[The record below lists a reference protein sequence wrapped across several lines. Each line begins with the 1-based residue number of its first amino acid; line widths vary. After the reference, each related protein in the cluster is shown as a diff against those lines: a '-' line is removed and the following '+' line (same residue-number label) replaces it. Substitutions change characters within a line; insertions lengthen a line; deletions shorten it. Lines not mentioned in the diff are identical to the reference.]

1 LHGVVFDIFAEA
13 IMTAQPLL
21 DVHDLTVEF
30 STRRGIVKAVQHVNI
45 SVAKGE
51 TLGIVGESGSGKSVT
66 SYAVMRILDR
76 AGSIAE
82 GSVVFSGIDV
92 KAATENQMRDLR
104 GREIS
109 MIFQNPRAALN
120 PIRKV
125 GDQIEDVLRQHVQQS
140 QVSDRG
146 EKAIEA
152 LEQVKIARPRER
164 YHAYP
169 FELSGGMCQRVV
181 IALALACNPQL
192 LIADEPTTGLDVT
205 TQKAV
210 MDLIVELTKRRNMS
224 TILITHDLGLAA
236 AYCDRVV
243 VMEKGRVV
251 ETAKSADIF
260 ARPEHAY
267 TKKLMRATPR
277 VGVSLRDLL
286 PEDEAAVSASPRAR
300 GEVDARSAAGEGD
313 SPRAV
318 LAEAAPHPNP
328 PANSGEREKN
338 TGGDES
344 AKPLL
349 LVEKLVKEYPRQGAT
364 AVLGKL
370 FSRKPP
376 VEVEQFRAVDGI
388 SFTVGHGESVGL
400 VGESGCGKS
409 TTSMMVMRLL
419 DQTSGRILF
428 DGEEIGAILPQA
440 FARLPLRKSIQMV
453 FQDPTDSLNPRFTA
467 ARAIADPIMQLGD
480 IRGRD
485 AMRAR
490 CEELAGLVGLPVNL
504 LDRFPHQ
511 LSGGQKARVGI
522 ARAIALHPKLVILDE
537 PTAALDVSVQA
548 VVLNLLQDLKQSMG
562 MSYLFVSHDLNVV
575 RLLCDRVIVMR
586 AGRIVEQGSSERV
599 LGDPQDAYTK
609 ELLTAIPHPPLPVH

>member
-1 LHGVVFDIFAEA
+1 
-13 IMTAQPLL
+13 MTAQPLL
-21 DVHDLTVEF
+21 DVNDLTVEF
-30 STRRGIVKAVQHVNI
+30 ATRRGIVKAVQHVNI

-76 AGSIAE
+76 AGKIAE
-82 GSVVFSGIDV
+82 GSVMFSGIDV
-92 KAATENQMRDLR
+92 KTASEDQMRDLR

-140 QVSDRG
+140 QAGDRG

-152 LEQVKIARPRER
+152 LEAVKIARPRER

-210 MDLIVELTKRRNMS
+210 MDLIVELTKRRGMS

-251 ETAKSADIF
+251 ETALSADIF

-267 TKKLMRATPR
+267 TRKLMRATPR
-277 VGVSLRDLL
+277 LGVSLRDLL
-286 PEDEAAVSASPRAR
+286 PEEEAALLPSVMARDDVST
-300 GEVDARSAAGEGD
+300 
-313 SPRAV
+313 
-318 LAEAAPHPNP
+318 
-328 PANSGEREKN
+328 SGE
-338 TGGDES
+338 

-364 AVLGKL
+364 ATLGKL
-370 FSRKPP
+370 FGRKPP
-376 VEVEQFRAVDGI
+376 VELENFRAVDGI
-388 SFTVGHGESVGL
+388 SFSVGHGESVGV

-419 DQTSGRILF
+419 DQTSGRISF
-428 DGEEIGAILPQA
+428 DGDEIGAILPNA

-467 ARAIADPIMQLGD
+467 ARAIVDPIMQLGD
-480 IRGRD
+480 ISGRE
-485 AMRAR
+485 ALRAR
-490 CEELAGLVGLPVNL
+490 CEELAGLVGLPINL

-522 ARAIALHPKLVILDE
+522 ARAIALHPKLVVLDE

-586 AGRIVEQGSSERV
+586 TGRIVEQGPSERV

>member
-1 LHGVVFDIFAEA
+1 
-13 IMTAQPLL
+13 
-21 DVHDLTVEF
+21 
-30 STRRGIVKAVQHVNI
+30 
-45 SVAKGE
+45 
-51 TLGIVGESGSGKSVT
+51 
-66 SYAVMRILDR
+66 
-76 AGSIAE
+76 
-82 GSVVFSGIDV
+82 
-92 KAATENQMRDLR
+92 
-104 GREIS
+104 

-125 GDQIEDVLRQHVQQS
+125 GDQIEDVLRQHVQQAT
-140 QVSDRG
+140 VTDRG

-210 MDLIVELTKRRNMS
+210 MDLIVELTRRRGMS

-251 ETAKSADIF
+251 ETALSADIF
-260 ARPEHAY
+260 ANPQHAY

-277 VGVSLRDLL
+277 LGVSLRDLL
-286 PEDEAAVSASPRAR
+286 PEEEAALLPSIPPGPSGSVEP
-300 GEVDARSAAGEGD
+300 ETEG
-313 SPRAV
+313 
-318 LAEAAPHPNP
+318 
-328 PANSGEREKN
+328 
-338 TGGDES
+338 T

-364 AVLGKL
+364 ATLAKL

-376 VEVEQFRAVDGI
+376 VEPEQFRAVDGI
-388 SFTVGHGESVGL
+388 SFSVGHGESVGL

-419 DQTSGRILF
+419 DQTSGRIMF
-428 DGEEIGAILPQA
+428 DGDEIGGIMPNA

-480 IRGRD
+480 VRGRD
-485 AMRAR
+485 ALRAR

-586 AGRIVEQGSSERV
+586 SGRIVEQGPSERV

>member
-1 LHGVVFDIFAEA
+1 
-13 IMTAQPLL
+13 
-21 DVHDLTVEF
+21 
-30 STRRGIVKAVQHVNI
+30 
-45 SVAKGE
+45 
-51 TLGIVGESGSGKSVT
+51 
-66 SYAVMRILDR
+66 
-76 AGSIAE
+76 
-82 GSVVFSGIDV
+82 
-92 KAATENQMRDLR
+92 MRDLR

-125 GDQIEDVLRQHVQQS
+125 GDQIEDVLRQHVQS
-140 QVSDRG
+140 AASDRG

-286 PEDEAAVSASPRAR
+286 PEDEAAPVTAGLEPAIHQSSQDSSSAMDRRVKP
-300 GEVDARSAAGEGD
+300 
-313 SPRAV
+313 
-318 LAEAAPHPNP
+318 
-328 PANSGEREKN
+328 
-338 TGGDES
+338 GGDEEK
-344 AKPLL
+344 KPLL

-364 AVLGKL
+364 ALLSKL

-376 VEVEQFRAVDGI
+376 VEEELFRAVDGI

-467 ARAIADPIMQLGD
+467 ARAIADPLLQLGD
-480 IRGRD
+480 VRGRD
-485 AMRAR
+485 ALRAR
-490 CEELAGLVGLPVNL
+490 CEKLAGLVGLPVNL

-522 ARAIALHPKLVILDE
+522 ARAIALHPKLVVLDE

-548 VVLNLLQDLKQSMG
+548 VVLNLLEDLKQSMG

-599 LGDPQDAYTK
+599 LGDPQHAYTK
-609 ELLTAIPHPPLPVH
+609 ELLTAIPHPPLPA